1 MSSPVSDVAV
11 ALRFRTE
18 VDFDMSGEPPPLL
31 RRNINLKLELACL
44 LRRTKRIYPW
54 FINVKL
60 KRHRI
65 LVLWCSRF
73 LGPGLIRRIIEA
85 HVASHIGII
94 HVSYLVIGSTRQE
107 TFIACPTKFNLIP
120 N

>member
-11 ALRFRTE
+11 ALCFCTE

-31 RRNINLKLELACL
+31 RRKINLKLELACL

-60 KRHRI
+60 ERHRI

-73 LGPGLIRRIIEA
+73 LRPSLIRCIIEA

-94 HVSYLVIGSTRQE
+94 HVSYLVIGTRQE
-107 TFIACPTKFNLIP
+107 MFIACPTKFNLIP

>member
-60 KRHRI
+60 ERHRI
-65 LVLWCSRF
+65 LVLWRSRF
-73 LGPGLIRRIIEA
+73 FRPSLIRRIIEA

-94 HVSYLVIGSTRQE
+94 HVSYLVVGSTRQE
-107 TFIACPTKFNLIP
+107 MFIACPTKFNLIP